1 MFLKGLFCVFA
12 GMSLL
17 TMAVAAPSGMFMGAA
32 EASPAVRAA
41 QGSTTSSGG
50 RTHYSFVGFFGG
62 K

>member
-17 TMAVAAPSGMFMGAA
+17 TMAIAAPTGMFMGTA
-32 EASPAVRAA
+32 EATPAVRAV
-41 QGSTTSSGG
+41 TTTATSGG